1 MEALY
6 HLGFGRDQFTDPPPT
21 LALLCGDPQ
30 RARQIAHNT
39 AEVRCLATLSE
50 NRGLN
55 SYLCQLD
62 GGPQF
67 LSCTSGMGAPSLS
80 IVVNELCQLGI
91 STILR
96 IGTCGALQPH
106 IRAGELVISQ
116 AALCDQGAANDI
128 APINYPAVADPYLT
142 IDLAA
147 AADALGF
154 QYHLGLT
161 ASTDT
166 FFEGQGRTEDSANPQ
181 LQSHLQ
187 QRCENYRTLNIL
199 NFEMEAATL
208 FKMGSVYGFRA
219 AAICAVLAERQQSE
233 QICHQVKE
241 QAVCRAI
248 HCALSVVRRHG
259 TSRL

>member
-1 MEALY
+1 MTALY
-6 HLGFGRDQFTDPPPT
+6 HLGFGRAQLTANPPT
-21 LALLCGDPQ
+21 LAVLCGDPH
-30 RARQIAHNT
+30 RAQQIAQHT
-39 AEVRCLATLSE
+39 AGVHCLATLSE

-80 IVVNELCQLGI
+80 IVVNELCQLGV
-91 STILR
+91 STIIR
-96 IGTCGALQPH
+96 IGTCGALQPD
-106 IRAGELVISQ
+106 IKAGDLVISQ

-128 APINYPAVADPYLT
+128 APVNYPAVADPYLT
-142 IDLAA
+142 IDLVTAA
-147 AADALGF
+147 RSHGF
-154 QYHLGLT
+154 THHLGLT

-166 FFEGQGRTEDSANPQ
+166 FFEGQGRTADSVNRH
-181 LQSHLQ
+181 LQPHLQ
-187 QRCENYRTLNIL
+187 QRCETYRALNIL

-208 FKMGSVYGFRA
+208 FKMGSVYGFKA

-241 QAVCRAI
+241 LAVSQAI
-248 HCALSVVRRHG
+248 TCALTVVRQHA
-259 TSRL
+259 T